1 MTAALRERPPVTG
14 ARDGG
19 APARRAVMHWALR
32 LFRREWRQQLL
43 VLTLI
48 TVAVAATIF
57 GAAIGT
63 NTPLPANAGF
73 GSANA
78 LVNMAGTD
86 PHLATNIA
94 AIRAHFGTLD
104 VIENQTFATGLVQ
117 GAQLRAQNPDGAYG
131 RPMLALVTGSYPRG
145 PGEVDLTS
153 GLASAFRVGIGGI
166 WHVDG
171 RALRVTGIVENPQNL
186 LDTFALVAPGQVT
199 RPTQVTV
206 LLHGTPIGLATFNVP
221 PGATLLQPQPPGGLT
236 PAVIALLFAVVG
248 LFFIGLVAV
257 AGFTVLAQRRI
268 RSLGVL
274 SSLGATD
281 KHVRLVMVANGAVVG
296 VIGALLGG
304 AIGIAAWIPYA
315 PYFGTHADHRVTWTN
330 LPWWLVGVAM
340 ALAVVTAILASRQ
353 PARAVAEVPVVAA
366 LSGRPAEPKQ
376 SRRSP
381 RPGLIVLAIG
391 IALIAFSGGL
401 TGGPGSAGGSSVFDT
416 LAGLLATIAGLVL
429 LAPVIIG
436 AVAPVARR
444 VPIAGRIA
452 LRDLAR
458 YRARSGAAL
467 AAAILAVF
475 IAMLIAL
482 LSTDRFTEPI
492 DYVAP
497 NLPPN
502 QLVVY
507 TPGNN
512 AAISSGDTLPTAQQ
526 SRAGQATTAAIAA
539 ALGTRDVLPLTA
551 PVLPTDISLQQ
562 VGPGGGQGTID
573 IYVATPALLRHYGIK
588 PSAIG
593 RGTVLIT
600 SRPGLQGTPNLLLQY
615 GNFSLPNSVPKF
627 VPTPSIQ
634 TLASLPTD
642 LSDPN
647 LLITASTAAR
657 LGLRQATV
665 AWLIQTPRSLTPVQ
679 ISSARRVAA
688 AAGLTI
694 ETKNGT
700 PSLNEVRDTATAVGI
715 LVALGV
721 LAMTIGLIRSETAGD
736 IRTLTATGASART
749 RRGIVAATAGTL
761 GLLAALAGTL
771 AAYLAVLAGS
781 WHELLAGHM
790 GPLPWLDL
798 VAVLV
803 GLPVAAAVG
812 GWLLAGRE
820 PRAIAHQPLE

>member
-1 MTAALRERPPVTG
+1 VTAAVRERPPET
-14 ARDGG
+14 AATNGG
-19 APARRAVMHWALR
+19 APARRAVMRWALR

-57 GAAIGT
+57 GAAVAT

-78 LVNMAGTD
+78 LINLPPGKN
-86 PHLATNIA
+86 LAADIA
-94 AIRAHFGTLD
+94 AIRAHFGTVD
-104 VIENQTFATGLVQ
+104 VIENQVFATGLVS

-131 RPMLALVTGSYPRG
+131 QPMLALVSGHYPHG
-145 PGEVDLTS
+145 PGEVALTS
-153 GLASAFRVGIGGI
+153 GLASSFRIGIGDT

-171 RALRVTGIVENPQNL
+171 RALRITGIVENPQNL

-199 RPTQVTV
+199 APTQVTV
-206 LLHGTPIGLATFNVP
+206 LLHATPLGAATFNLP
-221 PGATLLQPQPPGGLT
+221 RGATLLQPQPPTGLT
-236 PAVIALLFAVVG
+236 PALIALAFAIVG

-257 AGFTVLAQRRI
+257 AGFTVLAQRRL

-281 KHVRLVMVANGAVVG
+281 KHIRLVMVANGAVVG

-304 AIGIAAWIPYA
+304 AIGLGVWIPYA
-315 PYFGTHADHRVTWTN
+315 PYFGTHADHRVAWSN
-330 LPWWLVGVAM
+330 LPWWLVGLAM

-353 PARAVAEVPVVAA
+353 PARAVADVPVVAA

-381 RPGLIVLAIG
+381 RPGLIVLAIAV
-391 IALIAFSGGL
+391 ALLVFSGG
-401 TGGPGSAGGSSVFDT
+401 TQGGSGSSVFDT
-416 LAGLLATIAGLVL
+416 LAGLLAAIASIVL

-436 AVAPVARR
+436 TVAAVAARR
-444 VPIAGRIA
+444 VPISARIA

-467 AAAILAVF
+467 AAASLAVF
-475 IAMLIAL
+475 IAMLITL
-482 LSTDRFTEPI
+482 LTTDRYTEPV

-507 TPGNN
+507 TPGDNPAN
-512 AAISSGDTLPTAQQ
+512 TSGETLPSARQRQ
-526 SRAGQATTAAIAA
+526 AGQATAARIAA
-539 ALGTRDVLPLTA
+539 ALGTHDVLPLTSA
-551 PVLPTDISLQQ
+551 VAPTDTGLQQ

-573 IYVATPALLRHYGIK
+573 IYVATPALLRHYRIK
-588 PSAIG
+588 ASSISP
-593 RGTVLIT
+593 GTVLIT
-600 SRPGLQGTPNLLLQY
+600 SRPGLQGTPNLVLQY
-615 GNFSLPNSVPKF
+615 GNFNSPNAALKF
-627 VPTPSIQ
+627 VPTPAIQ
-634 TLASLPTD
+634 TVSNLPTD
-642 LSDPN
+642 VSDPN
-647 LLITASTAAR
+647 LLIMGSVAAR

-665 AWLIQTPRSLTPVQ
+665 AWLIQAPRSLTPVQ
-679 ISSARRVAA
+679 VSSARRVAA

-700 PSLNEVRDTATAVGI
+700 PSLDEVRDTSTAAGI

-749 RRGIVAATAGTL
+749 RRGIVAATAGAL
-761 GLLAALAGTL
+761 GLLGALAGTV
-771 AAYLAVLAGS
+771 AAYLAVLATS
-781 WHELLAGHM
+781 WRQLLAGHLSV
-790 GPLPWLDL
+790 LPWLDL

-803 GLPVAAAVG
+803 GLPVAAVVG

>member
-1 MTAALRERPPVTG
+1 MTATVRERPPETG
-14 ARDGG
+14 ATNGG

-57 GAAIGT
+57 GAAVAT

-78 LVNMAGTD
+78 LINLPPGQN
-86 PHLATNIA
+86 LAADMA
-94 AIRAHFGTLD
+94 AIRAHFGTVD

-131 RPMLALVTGSYPRG
+131 RPMLALVRGHYPHG

-153 GLASAFRVGIGGI
+153 GLASSFRTGIGDT

-199 RPTQVTV
+199 APTQVTV
-206 LLHGTPIGLATFNVP
+206 LLHATPLSAATFNLP
-221 PGATLLQPQPPGGLT
+221 RGATLLQPQPPTGLT
-236 PAVIALLFAVVG
+236 PALIALVFAIVG

-257 AGFTVLAQRRI
+257 AGFTVLAQRRL
-268 RSLGVL
+268 RSLGIL

-304 AIGIAAWIPYA
+304 AIGLAAWIPYA
-315 PYFGTHADHRVTWTN
+315 PYFGTHADHRVAWSN
-330 LPWWLVGVAM
+330 LPWWLVGLAM

-376 SRRSP
+376 SRRSA
-381 RPGLIVLAIG
+381 RPGLIVLAVG
-391 IALIAFSGGL
+391 IALLAFSGEL
-401 TGGPGSAGGSSVFDT
+401 LGGNGSSGSSSFDA

-429 LAPVIIG
+429 LAPAIIG
-436 AVAPVARR
+436 AVAPAARR
-444 VPIAGRIA
+444 VPIAARIA

-467 AAAILAVF
+467 AAASLAVF
-475 IAMLIAL
+475 IAMLTAL
-482 LSTDRFTEPI
+482 LTTDRYTEPI
-492 DYVAP
+492 DYVGP

-502 QLVVY
+502 QLVVF

-512 AAISSGDTLPTAQQ
+512 PATTGADVLPSSRQRQ
-526 SRAGQATTAAIAA
+526 AGQATAATIAA

-551 PVLPTDISLQQ
+551 AVAPTDTGLQQ
-562 VGPGGGQGTID
+562 VGPGGGQGTIH

-588 PSAIG
+588 ASAISP
-593 RGTVLIT
+593 GTVLIT

-615 GNFSLPNSVPKF
+615 GNFQLPNAALKY

-647 LLITASTAAR
+647 LLITASAAAK

-679 ISSARRVAA
+679 ISNARRVAA
-688 AAGLTI
+688 GAGLTI
-694 ETKNGT
+694 ETKNGA
-700 PSLNEVRDTATAVGI
+700 PSLNEVRDTATAAGI

-749 RRGIVAATAGTL
+749 RRGIVAATAGAL
-761 GLLAALAGTL
+761 GLLGALAGTV

-781 WHELLAGHM
+781 WHELLAGH
-790 GPLPWLDL
+790 LSVVPWLDL
-798 VAVLV
+798 AAVLV
-803 GLPVAAAVG
+803 GLPVAAAAG

-820 PRAIAHQPLE
+820 PRAIAHQALE

>member
-1 MTAALRERPPVTG
+1 MTALLDRPAETG
-14 ARDGG
+14 GAEGGG
-19 APARRAVMHWALR
+19 APARRAVMRWALR

-48 TVAVAATIF
+48 TVAVAGTIF

-78 LVNMAGTD
+78 LINLPGND
-86 PHLATNIA
+86 PHLASDIA
-94 AIRAHFGTLD
+94 AIRAHFATVD
-104 VIENQTFATGLVQ
+104 VIENQTFATGLVT

-131 RPMLALVTGSYPRG
+131 GPMLALVSGHYPHG

-153 GLASAFRVGIGGI
+153 GLASSFRIETGDT
-166 WHVDG
+166 WHIDG

-206 LLHGTPIGLATFNVP
+206 LLHATPLGLATFNLP
-221 PGATLLQPQPPGGLT
+221 PGAAELQPQPPGGLT
-236 PAVIALLFAVVG
+236 PALIALAFAVVG

-257 AGFTVLAQRRI
+257 AGFTVLAQRRL

-281 KHVRLVMVANGAVVG
+281 QHVRLVMVANGAVVG
-296 VIGALLGG
+296 VVGALLGG
-304 AIGIAAWIPYA
+304 AIGLAAWIPYA
-315 PYFGTHADHRVTWTN
+315 PYFGTHADHRVVWSN
-330 LPWWLVGVAM
+330 LPWWLVGLAM

-376 SRRSP
+376 SRRSA

-391 IALIAFSGGL
+391 ILLIAFSGDL
-401 TGGPGSAGGSSVFDT
+401 LGGSGSGGGSSSLDG
-416 LAGLLATIAGLVL
+416 LLGLLAMIVGLVL

-436 AVAPVARR
+436 AVAPAARR
-444 VPIAGRIA
+444 VPVAARIA
-452 LRDLAR
+452 MRDLAR

-482 LSTDRFTEPI
+482 LTTDRFNEPL
-492 DYVAP
+492 DPVGP
-497 NLPPN
+497 NLAPN

-507 TPGNN
+507 TPAND
-512 AAISSGDTLPTAQQ
+512 AATSSAWTLPTAQQ
-526 SRAGQATTAAIAA
+526 GRAGRSTTATIAA
-539 ALGTRDVLPLTA
+539 ELGTRDVLPLTA
-551 PVLPTDISLQQ
+551 PVAPTDLALEQ
-562 VGPGGGQGTID
+562 VKAGSEQGTMD

-588 PSAIG
+588 AGAVSP
-593 RGTVLIT
+593 GTALIT
-600 SRPGLQGTPNLLLQY
+600 SRPGLQGAPDLLLQY
-615 GNFSLPNSVPKF
+615 GNFTLPNPVLKYL
-627 VPTPSIQ
+627 PTPTIQ
-634 TLASLPTD
+634 TLGSLPTD
-642 LSDPN
+642 LSGPN
-647 LLITASTAAR
+647 LLITASAAAR

-665 AWLIQTPRSLTPVQ
+665 AWLIQTPRPLTSVQ
-679 ISSARRVAA
+679 ISNARRVAA
-688 AAGLTI
+688 GAGLTI
-694 ETKNGT
+694 ETKNET
-700 PSLNEVRDTATAVGI
+700 PSLNEVRDTATAAGI

-749 RRGIVAATAGTL
+749 RRGIVAATSGTL
-761 GLLAALAGTL
+761 GLLGALAGTA

-781 WHELLAGHM
+781 WHELLAGH
-790 GPLPWLDL
+790 LSVFPWPDL
-798 VAVLV
+798 AAVLI

-820 PRAIAHQPLE
+820 PRAIAHQALE

>member
-1 MTAALRERPPVTG
+1 VSG
-14 ARDGG
+14 
-19 APARRAVMHWALR
+19 HY
-32 LFRREWRQQLL
+32 
-43 VLTLI
+43 
-48 TVAVAATIF
+48 
-57 GAAIGT
+57 
-63 NTPLPANAGF
+63 
-73 GSANA
+73 
-78 LVNMAGTD
+78 
-86 PHLATNIA
+86 PH
-94 AIRAHFGTLD
+94 
-104 VIENQTFATGLVQ
+104 
-117 GAQLRAQNPDGAYG
+117 
-131 RPMLALVTGSYPRG
+131 G

-153 GLASAFRVGIGGI
+153 GLASSFRIGTGDT
-166 WHVDG
+166 WHIDG

-206 LLHGTPIGLATFNVP
+206 LFHATPLGMATFNLP
-221 PGATLLQPQPPGGLT
+221 PGTTSLQPQPPSGLT
-236 PAVIALLFAVVG
+236 PALIALAFAVVG

-257 AGFTVLAQRRI
+257 AGFTVLAQRRL
-268 RSLGVL
+268 RSLGML

-281 KHVRLVMVANGAVVG
+281 KHVRLVMVANGAAVG

-304 AIGIAAWIPYA
+304 AIGLAAWIPYA
-315 PYFGTHADHRVTWTN
+315 PYFGTHADHRVAWSN
-330 LPWWLVGVAM
+330 LPWWLVGLGM

-366 LSGRPAEPKQ
+366 LSGRPAEPRQ

-391 IALIAFSGGL
+391 IALLAFSGEL
-401 TGGPGSAGGSSVFDT
+401 LGGSGSSGSSSFDA
-416 LAGLLATIAGLVL
+416 LGGLLAMIVGLVL

-436 AVAPVARR
+436 AVAPAARR
-444 VPIAGRIA
+444 VPIAARIA
-452 LRDLAR
+452 VRDLAR

-467 AAAILAVF
+467 AAASLAVF

-482 LSTDRFTEPI
+482 LTTDRYTEPI
-492 DYVAP
+492 DYVGP
-497 NLPPN
+497 NLSPN
-502 QLVVY
+502 QLVVF

-512 AAISSGDTLPTAQQ
+512 PTTTGADVLPSSRQGQ
-526 SRAGQATTAAIAA
+526 AGQATTAAIAA

-551 PVLPTDISLQQ
+551 AVAPTDTGLQQ

-588 PSAIG
+588 ASAIG
-593 RGTVLIT
+593 PGTVLIT

-615 GNFSLPNSVPKF
+615 GNFQLPNAALKYVPA
-627 VPTPSIQ
+627 PSIQ

-647 LLITASTAAR
+647 LLITASAAAK

-694 ETKNGT
+694 ETRSGA
-700 PSLNEVRDTATAVGI
+700 PSLNEVRDTATAAGI

-749 RRGIVAATAGTL
+749 RRGIVAATAGVL
-761 GLLAALAGTL
+761 GLLGALAGTV

-781 WHELLAGHM
+781 WHELLAGH
-790 GPLPWLDL
+790 LSVAPWPDL
-798 VAVLV
+798 AAVLV
-803 GLPVAAAVG
+803 GLPAAATVG

-820 PRAIAHQPLE
+820 PRAIAHQALE

>member
-1 MTAALRERPPVTG
+1 MTAALRERPPET
-14 ARDGG
+14 AAANGG
-19 APARRAVMHWALR
+19 APARRAVMRWALR

-48 TVAVAATIF
+48 TIAVAATIF
-57 GAAIGT
+57 GAAVAT

-78 LVNMAGTD
+78 LINLPPGQN
-86 PHLATNIA
+86 LATSIA
-94 AIRAHFGTLD
+94 AIRAHFGTVD
-104 VIENQTFATGLVQ
+104 VIENQVFATGLVS

-131 RPMLALVTGSYPRG
+131 RPMLALVSGHYPHG
-145 PGEVDLTS
+145 PGEVALTS
-153 GLASAFRVGIGGI
+153 GLASSFRIGIGDT

-186 LDTFALVAPGQVT
+186 LDTFALVAPCQVT
-199 RPTQVTV
+199 APTQVTV
-206 LLHGTPIGLATFNVP
+206 LLHATPLGAATFNLP
-221 PGATLLQPQPPGGLT
+221 RGATLLQPQPPTGLT
-236 PAVIALLFAVVG
+236 PALIALAFAIVG

-257 AGFTVLAQRRI
+257 AGFTALAQRRL

-281 KHVRLVMVANGAVVG
+281 KHIRLVMVANGAVVG

-304 AIGIAAWIPYA
+304 AIGLAAWIPYA
-315 PYFGTHADHRVTWTN
+315 PYFGTHADHRVAWSS
-330 LPWWLVGVAM
+330 LPWWLVGLAM

-381 RPGLIVLAIG
+381 RPGLIVLAVA
-391 IALIAFSGGL
+391 IALLVFSGG
-401 TGGPGSAGGSSVFDT
+401 TQGGSGSSVFDT
-416 LAGLLATIAGLVL
+416 LAGLLAAIASIVL

-436 AVAPVARR
+436 TVAAVTARR
-444 VPIAGRIA
+444 VPISARIA

-467 AAAILAVF
+467 AAASLAVF
-475 IAMLIAL
+475 IAMLITL
-482 LSTDRFTEPI
+482 LTTDRYTEPI
-492 DYVAP
+492 DYVGP
-497 NLPPN
+497 NLPPS

-507 TPGNN
+507 TPGNLT
-512 AAISSGDTLPTAQQ
+512 GPTASQL
-526 SRAGQATTAAIAA
+526 RAGRATTAAIAA
-539 ALGTRDVLPLTA
+539 SLGTRDVLPLTE
-551 PVLPTDISLQQ
+551 PVGPTNLSLEQ
-562 VGPGGGQGTID
+562 VGPGGGQSTGPG
-573 IYVATPALLRHYGIK
+573 IYVATPVLLRHYGIK
-588 PSAIG
+588 ASAISP
-593 RGTVLIT
+593 GTVLIT
-600 SRPGLQGTPNLLLQY
+600 SRPGLQGTPNLVLQY
-615 GNFSLPNSVPKF
+615 GNFLLPNPVLKF
-627 VPTPSIQ
+627 VATPKIQ

-642 LSDPN
+642 VHDPN
-647 LLITASTAAR
+647 LLITTPAADR

-665 AWLIQTPRSLTPVQ
+665 AWLVQAPRPLTPVQ

-688 AAGLTI
+688 AASLRI
-694 ETKNGT
+694 ETKNGA
-700 PSLNEVRDTATAVGI
+700 PSLDEVSDTSTAAGI

-749 RRGIVAATAGTL
+749 RRGIVAATAGAL
-761 GLLAALAGTL
+761 GLLGALAGTV
-771 AAYLAVLAGS
+771 AAYVAVLATS
-781 WHELLAGHM
+781 WRQLLGGHLSV
-790 GPLPWLDL
+790 LPWLDL

>member
-1 MTAALRERPPVTG
+1 MTAALRERPTETG
-14 ARDGG
+14 AANGG
-19 APARRAVMHWALR
+19 APARRAVMRWALR

-57 GAAIGT
+57 GAALAT

-78 LVNMAGTD
+78 LINL
-86 PHLATNIA
+86 PPSKNLAADIA
-94 AIRAHFGTLD
+94 AIRAHFGTVD
-104 VIENQTFATGLVQ
+104 VIENQVFATGLVS

-131 RPMLALVTGSYPRG
+131 RPMLALESGHYPHG
-145 PGEVDLTS
+145 PGEVALTS
-153 GLASAFRVGIGGI
+153 GLASSFRIGIGDTWPVG
-166 WHVDG
+166 G

-186 LDTFALVAPGQVT
+186 LDTFALVAPGQVSA
-199 RPTQVTV
+199 PTQVTV
-206 LLHGTPIGLATFNVP
+206 LLHATPLSAATFNLP
-221 PGATLLQPQPPGGLT
+221 PGATLLTPQPPTGLT
-236 PAVIALLFAVVG
+236 PALIALVFAIVG

-257 AGFTVLAQRRI
+257 AGFTVLAQRRL
-268 RSLGVL
+268 RSLGIL

-304 AIGIAAWIPYA
+304 AIGLAAWIPYA
-315 PYFGTHADHRVTWTN
+315 PYFGAHADHRVVWSN
-330 LPWWLVGVAM
+330 LPWWLVGLAM

-376 SRRSP
+376 SRRSA
-381 RPGLIVLAIG
+381 RPGLILLAVS
-391 IALIAFSGGL
+391 IALLVFSGG
-401 TGGPGSAGGSSVFDT
+401 TRGGSGSSVFDT
-416 LAGLLATIAGLVL
+416 LAGLLGAIASLVL

-436 AVAPVARR
+436 TVAAVAARR
-444 VPIAGRIA
+444 VPISARIA

-467 AAAILAVF
+467 AAASLAVF
-475 IAMLIAL
+475 IAMLITL
-482 LSTDRFTEPI
+482 LSTNRYTEPL

-507 TPGNN
+507 SPGNN
-512 AAISSGDTLPTAQQ
+512 EATSSGLTMPTAKQA
-526 SRAGQATTAAIAA
+526 RAGRSTTAAIAA
-539 ALGTRDVLPLTA
+539 AIGTHDVLPLTA
-551 PVLPTDISLQQ
+551 AVAPTDVGLQQ
-562 VGPGGGQGTID
+562 AGPGGGQGTTD

-588 PSAIG
+588 ASAISP
-593 RGTVLIT
+593 GTVLIT
-600 SRPGLQGTPNLLLQY
+600 SRPGLQGAPNLLLQY
-615 GNFSLPNSVPKF
+615 GDFQLPNAVLKF

-634 TLASLPTD
+634 TLASLPAD
-642 LSDPN
+642 QADPN
-647 LLITASTAAR
+647 LLITASVVDR
-657 LGLRQATV
+657 LRLRQTTV
-665 AWLIQTPRSLTPVQ
+665 AWLIQAPRSLTSVQ
-679 ISSARRVAA
+679 ISNARRIAA
-688 AAGLTI
+688 ASGLTI
-694 ETKNGT
+694 GTKNGT
-700 PSLNEVRDTATAVGI
+700 PSLDEVRDTSTAAGI

-749 RRGIVAATAGTL
+749 RRGIVAATAGAL
-761 GLLAALAGTL
+761 GLLGALAGTL
-771 AAYLAVLAGS
+771 AAYLAVLATS
-781 WHELLAGHM
+781 WSELLAGHLSV
-790 GPLPWLDL
+790 LPWPDL
-798 VAVLV
+798 AAVLV
-803 GLPVAAAVG
+803 GLPVAATVG

-820 PRAIAHQPLE
+820 PRSIAHQALE

>member
-1 MTAALRERPPVTG
+1 MTTGLRERPPQTG
-14 ARDGG
+14 AQSGG
-19 APARRAVMHWALR
+19 APARRAVLRWALR

-48 TVAVAATIF
+48 TVAVAGTIF
-57 GAAIGT
+57 GAAVGT

-73 GSANA
+73 GSASA
-78 LVNMAGTD
+78 LVNLPGSD
-86 PHLATNIA
+86 PHLTSQIA
-94 AIRAHFGTLD
+94 ALRAHFGTVD

-131 RPMLALVTGSYPRG
+131 RPMLALVTGHYPQG

-153 GLASAFRVGIGGI
+153 GLASAFRVGIGDT

-199 RPTQVTV
+199 SPTQVTV
-206 LLHGTPIGLATFNVP
+206 LLHATPLSIATFNLP
-221 PGATLLQPQPPGGLT
+221 PGATLLQPQPPSGLT
-236 PAVIALLFAVVG
+236 PALIALAFAIVG

-257 AGFTVLAQRRI
+257 AGFTVLAQRRL
-268 RSLGVL
+268 RSLGIL

-296 VIGALLGG
+296 VVGAVLGG
-304 AIGIAAWIPYA
+304 AIGLAAWIPYA
-315 PYFGTHADHRVTWTN
+315 PYFGAHADHTVTWTN
-330 LPWWLVGVAM
+330 VPWWLVGLAM

-353 PARAVAEVPVVAA
+353 PARAVADVPVVAA

-381 RPGLIVLAIG
+381 RPGLAVLAIG
-391 IALIAFSGGL
+391 IVLVAFSGGL
-401 TGGPGSAGGSSVFDT
+401 QGGSGSSVFDM

-436 AVAPVARR
+436 WVAPIARR
-444 VPIAGRIA
+444 VPVAGRIA
-452 LRDLAR
+452 VRDLAR

-467 AAAILAVF
+467 AAATLAVF

-482 LSTDRFTEPI
+482 LTTERYADSL
-492 DYVAP
+492 DYVGP
-497 NLPPN
+497 NLPSN

-507 TPGNN
+507 TPGDNVATSN
-512 AAISSGDTLPTAQQ
+512 GEVLPSARQTH
-526 SRAGQATTAAIAA
+526 AGQVTAAMIAA
-539 ALGTRDVLPLTA
+539 TLGTRDVLPLTA
-551 PVLPTDISLQQ
+551 PVLPTDLGLEQ

-573 IYVATPALLRHYGIK
+573 IYVATPALLRHYGI
-588 PSAIG
+588 PASAIG
-593 RGTVLIT
+593 QGTVLIT

-615 GNFSLPNSVPKF
+615 GNFLQQNAVLKF
-627 VPTPSIQ
+627 VTNPAIQ
-634 TLASLPTD
+634 TLTSLPTD
-642 LSDPN
+642 VHDPN
-647 LLITASTAAR
+647 LLITASAAAK

-665 AWLIQTPRSLTPVQ
+665 AWLVQAPKPLTQVQ

-694 ETKNGT
+694 ETKNEA
-700 PSLNEVRDTATAVGI
+700 PSLDEVRDVSTAAGI

-721 LAMTIGLIRSETAGD
+721 LAMTIGLIRSETASD

-749 RRGIVAATAGTL
+749 RRGIVAATAGGL
-761 GLLAALAGTL
+761 GLLAALTGTIT
-771 AAYLAVLAGS
+771 AYLAMLAS
-781 WHELLAGHM
+781 TWHELLGGHTS
-790 GPLPWLDL
+790 PVPWLDL
-798 VAVLV
+798 AAVLI
-803 GLPVAAAVG
+803 GLPVVAAAG

-820 PRAIAHQPLE
+820 PRAIAHQALE

>member
-1 MTAALRERPPVTG
+1 MTAVLDRPTETG
-14 ARDGG
+14 GG
-19 APARRAVMHWALR
+19 VPARRAVMRWALR
-32 LFRREWRQQLL
+32 MFRREWRQQLM

-57 GAAIGT
+57 GAAVGT

-73 GSANA
+73 GSANT
-78 LVNMAGTD
+78 LVNLPGND
-86 PHLATNIA
+86 PQLGSQIA
-94 AIRAHFGTLD
+94 ALKAHFGTLD
-104 VIENQTFATGLVQ
+104 VIENQVFATGLVT

-131 RPMLALVTGSYPRG
+131 RPMLALVTGHYPHG

-153 GLASAFRVGIGGI
+153 GLASTFRVGTGGT
-166 WHVDG
+166 WHIDG
-171 RALRVTGIVENPQNL
+171 RPLRVTGIVENPQNL
-186 LDTFALVAPGQVT
+186 LDAFALVAPGQVT

-206 LLHGTPIGLATFNVP
+206 LFHSTPVSFATFNFP
-221 PGATLLQPQPPGGLT
+221 PGVAPLQPQPPSGLT
-236 PAVIALLFAVVG
+236 PAVIALAFAVVG

-257 AGFTVLAQRRI
+257 AGFTVLAQRRL

-281 KHVRLVMVANGAVVG
+281 RHIRLVMVANGAVVG

-315 PYFGTHADHRVTWTN
+315 PYFGTSADHRVAWTN

-353 PARAVAEVPVVAA
+353 PARAVADVPIVAA

-381 RPGLIVLAIG
+381 RPGLILLAIG
-391 IALIAFSGGL
+391 IVVLAFSGG
-401 TGGPGSAGGSSVFDT
+401 TNGGGGSSVFDT
-416 LAGLLATIAGLVL
+416 LAGLLLTIAALVL
-429 LAPVIIG
+429 LAPVII
-436 AVAPVARR
+436 ARVALVARR
-444 VPIAGRIA
+444 APIAARIA
-452 LRDLAR
+452 MRDLSR

-467 AAAILAVF
+467 AAATLAVF

-482 LSTDRFTEPI
+482 LTTDRYTEPV

-502 QLVVY
+502 QLVVF
-507 TPGNN
+507 TPNDNPTSGNN
-512 AAISSGDTLPTAQQ
+512 VLPTAAQE
-526 SRAGQATTAAIAA
+526 RAGQSVTATIAA
-539 ALGTRDVLPLTA
+539 ALGTRDVLPITE
-551 PVLPTDISLQQ
+551 PVSPTDTFLDQ
-562 VGPGGGQGTID
+562 VGPGGGQGTGD

-588 PSAIG
+588 ASAI
-593 RGTVLIT
+593 RPGTVLIT
-600 SRPGLQGTPNLLLQY
+600 SRPGLQGTSNLVLQY
-615 GNFSLPNSVPKF
+615 GNATLQNAVFKF
-627 VPTPSIQ
+627 VPDPQIQ
-634 TLASLPTD
+634 TFGSLPTD
-642 LSDPN
+642 QSDPN
-647 LLITASTAAR
+647 LLIMASVAAK
-657 LGLRQATV
+657 LGLRQGTV
-665 AWLIQTPRSLTPVQ
+665 AWLIQAPQSLTPVQ

-688 AAGLTI
+688 GGGLTI

-700 PSLNEVRDTATAVGI
+700 PSLNEVQNTAVAVGI

-749 RRGIVAATAGTL
+749 RRGIVAATAGAL
-761 GLLAALAGTL
+761 GLLGALAGTL
-771 AAYLAVLAGS
+771 AAYLAVLATS
-781 WHELLAGHM
+781 WSELLAGHLSV
-790 GPLPWLDL
+790 LPWPDL
-798 VAVLV
+798 AAVLV
-803 GLPVAAAVG
+803 GLPVAATVG

-820 PRAIAHQPLE
+820 PRSIAHQALE

>member
-1 MTAALRERPPVTG
+1 MTAALRERPPETG
-14 ARDGG
+14 ARDAG

-32 LFRREWRQQLL
+32 LFRREWRQQLM

-78 LVNMAGTD
+78 LVNLPGND
-86 PHLATNIA
+86 PHLAADIA

-131 RPMLALVTGSYPRG
+131 RPMLALVTGRYPHG
-145 PGEVDLTS
+145 AGEADLTS

-206 LLHGTPIGLATFNVP
+206 LLRATPISVATFNLP
-221 PGATLLQPQPPGGLT
+221 PGATLLQPQPPSGLT

-268 RSLGVL
+268 RSLGIL

-281 KHVRLVMVANGAVVG
+281 KDVRLVMVANGAVVG
-296 VIGALLGG
+296 VIGAVLGG

-315 PYFGTHADHRVTWTN
+315 PYFGTSADHRVAWTN

-381 RPGLIVLAIG
+381 RPGLIVLAVG

-401 TGGPGSAGGSSVFDT
+401 TGGSGGGGSSTFDA
-416 LAGLLATIAGLVL
+416 LAGLLASIAGLVL

-436 AVAPVARR
+436 AVAPVAGR
-444 VPIAGRIA
+444 VPIAARIA
-452 LRDLAR
+452 VRDLAR

-467 AAAILAVF
+467 AAACLAVF

-482 LSTDRFTEPI
+482 LTTDRYTEPL
-492 DYVAP
+492 DYVGP

-512 AAISSGDTLPTAQQ
+512 AATSSGDTLPTPQQ

-551 PVLPTDISLQQ
+551 PVAPTDVSLEQ
-562 VGPGGGQGTID
+562 VGPGGGQGTIG

-588 PSAIG
+588 PSVIG
-593 RGTVLIT
+593 SGTVLIT

-615 GNFSLPNSVPKF
+615 GNFTLPNSVPKF
-627 VPTPSIQ
+627 VPTPAIQ
-634 TLASLPTD
+634 ALASLPTD
-642 LSDPN
+642 VHDPN
-647 LLITASTAAR
+647 LLITAFAAAK

-665 AWLIQTPRSLTPVQ
+665 AWLVQAPRPLTQVQ

-694 ETKNGT
+694 ETKNGA
-700 PSLNEVRDTATAVGI
+700 PSLNEVRNTATTVGI

-749 RRGIVAATAGTL
+749 RRGITAATAGAL
-761 GLLAALAGTL
+761 GLLGALAGTL

-781 WHELLAGHM
+781 WHQLLAGHVS
-790 GPLPWLDL
+790 PLPWLDL
-798 VAVLV
+798 AAVLV

>member
-1 MTAALRERPPVTG
+1 VTAVLERPAETS
-14 ARDGG
+14 GG
-19 APARRAVMHWALR
+19 VPARRAVLRWALR

-57 GAAIGT
+57 GAALGT

-73 GSANA
+73 GSASA
-78 LVNMAGTD
+78 LVTLPGSD
-86 PHLATNIA
+86 PHLATEIA
-94 AIRAHFGTLD
+94 ALKGHFGTID
-104 VIENQTFATGLVQ
+104 VIENQVFATGLVT

-131 RPMLALVTGSYPRG
+131 RPMLALVRGRYPHG

-153 GLASAFRVGIGGI
+153 GLASAFRVGIGGT
-166 WHVDG
+166 WRVDG

-199 RPTQVTV
+199 RPTQVTA
-206 LLHGTPIGLATFNVP
+206 LFDATPLSFATFNFP
-221 PGATLLQPQPPGGLT
+221 PGATPLRPQPPSGLT
-236 PAVIALLFAVVG
+236 PAIIALAFAVVG

-257 AGFTVLAQRRI
+257 AGFTVLAQRRL
-268 RSLGVL
+268 RSLGIL

-281 KHVRLVMVANGAVVG
+281 KDVRLVMVANGAVVG
-296 VIGALLGG
+296 LVGAVLGG
-304 AIGIAAWIPYA
+304 AIGIGAWIPYA
-315 PYFGTHADHRVTWTN
+315 PYFGTHADHYVAWTN
-330 LPWWLVGVAM
+330 LPWWLIGVSM

-353 PARAVAEVPVVAA
+353 PARAVADVPVVAA

-381 RPGLIVLAIG
+381 RPGLVVLAIG
-391 IALIAFSGGL
+391 VVLLVFSGG
-401 TGGPGSAGGSSVFDT
+401 THGGSGSDVFDT
-416 LAGLLATIAGLVL
+416 LAGLLTTIAGLVL

-436 AVAPVARR
+436 QVARVARR
-444 VPIAGRIA
+444 VPLAARIA

-467 AAAILAVF
+467 AAATLAVF
-475 IAMLIAL
+475 IAMLITL
-482 LSTDRFTEPI
+482 LSTNRFTEPL
-492 DYVAP
+492 DYVGP

-502 QLVVY
+502 QLIIY

-512 AAISSGDTLPTAQQ
+512 PATTSGDTLPSAGQH
-526 SRAGQATTAAIAA
+526 RAGQATTARIAA

-551 PVLPTDISLQQ
+551 AVAPTDTGLQQ
-562 VGPGGGQGTID
+562 VGAGGGQGTTD
-573 IYVATPALLRHYGIK
+573 IWVATPALLRHYGIK
-588 PSAIG
+588 ASTIMP
-593 RGTVLIT
+593 GTVLLT
-600 SRPGLQGTPNLLLQY
+600 SRPGLQGLPNLLLQY
-615 GNFSLPNSVPKF
+615 GNFMAPNPVLKF
-627 VPTPSIQ
+627 IPAPPIQ

-642 LSDPN
+642 VSDPN
-647 LLITASTAAR
+647 LLILAPVADR
-657 LGLRQATV
+657 LRLRQATV

-700 PSLNEVRDTATAVGI
+700 PSLNEVRNDATAAGI

-721 LAMTIGLIRSETAGD
+721 LAMTIGLIRSETSGD

-749 RRGIVAATAGTL
+749 RRGITAATAGAL
-761 GLLAALAGTL
+761 GLLAALAGTA
-771 AAYLAVLAGS
+771 AAYLAVIASS
-781 WHELLAGHM
+781 WSQFLAGHASL
-790 GPLPWLDL
+790 LPWLDL
-798 VAVLV
+798 AAVLV
-803 GLPVAAAVG
+803 GLPAVAAAG

-820 PRAIAHQPLE
+820 PRAIARQPLE

>member
-1 MTAALRERPPVTG
+1 VTALLDRPAETG
-14 ARDGG
+14 GAAEGG
-19 APARRAVMHWALR
+19 APARRAVMRWALR

-48 TVAVAATIF
+48 TVAVAGTIF

-78 LVNMAGTD
+78 LINLPGND
-86 PHLATNIA
+86 PHLAAGVA
-94 AIRAHFGTLD
+94 AIRAHFGTVD
-104 VIENQTFATGLVQ
+104 VIDNQTFATGLVT

-131 RPMLALVTGSYPRG
+131 QPMLALVSGDYPHG

-153 GLASAFRVGIGGI
+153 GLASSFRIGTGDT
-166 WHVDG
+166 WHIDG

-206 LLHGTPIGLATFNVP
+206 LFHATPVAIATFNLP
-221 PGATLLQPQPPGGLT
+221 PGATALQPQQAGLT
-236 PAVIALLFAVVG
+236 PALIALAFAVVG

-257 AGFTVLAQRRI
+257 AGFTVLAQRRL
-268 RSLGVL
+268 RSLGML

-281 KHVRLVMVANGAVVG
+281 QHIRLVMVANGAVVG
-296 VIGALLGG
+296 VVGALLGG
-304 AIGIAAWIPYA
+304 AIGLAAWIPYA
-315 PYFGTHADHRVTWTN
+315 PYFGTHADHRVVWSN
-330 LPWWLVGVAM
+330 LPWWLVGLAM

-376 SRRSP
+376 SGRSA
-381 RPGLIVLAIG
+381 RPGLIVLAVG
-391 IALIAFSGGL
+391 IVLIAFSGGL
-401 TGGPGSAGGSSVFDT
+401 LGGNGSSGSFNT
-416 LAGLLATIAGLVL
+416 LAGLVATIAGLVL

-444 VPIAGRIA
+444 VPIAARIA
-452 LRDLAR
+452 VRDLAR

-467 AAAILAVF
+467 AAASLAVF
-475 IAMLIAL
+475 IAMLTAL
-482 LSTDRFTEPI
+482 LTTDRYSEPI
-492 DYVAP
+492 DYEGP
-497 NLPPN
+497 NLPAN

-507 TPGNN
+507 TPGNDP
-512 AAISSGDTLPTAQQ
+512 ATRSFDALPSSRQRQ
-526 SRAGQATTAAIAA
+526 AGQATTATIAA
-539 ALGTRDVLPLTA
+539 ALGTRDMLPLTA
-551 PVLPTDISLQQ
+551 AVVPTDVGLQQ
-562 VGPGGGQGTID
+562 VGPAGGQGTID
-573 IYVATPALLRHYGIK
+573 IYVATPALLRHYGIQA
-588 PSAIG
+588 SAISP
-593 RGTVLIT
+593 GTVLIT
-600 SRPGLQGTPNLLLQY
+600 SRSGLQGTPNLVLQY
-615 GNFSLPNSVPKF
+615 GNFQLPNPVLKY

-647 LLITASTAAR
+647 LLITASAAAK
-657 LGLRQATV
+657 LGLRQAAV
-665 AWLIQTPRSLTPVQ
+665 AWLIQTPRSLTSVQ
-679 ISSARRVAA
+679 ISNARRVAA

-694 ETKNGT
+694 ETKNGA
-700 PSLNEVRDTATAVGI
+700 PSLNEVRNTATAAGI

-749 RRGIVAATAGTL
+749 RRGIVAATAGLL
-761 GLLAALAGTL
+761 GLLGALAGTV

-781 WHELLAGHM
+781 WHELLAGH
-790 GPLPWLDL
+790 LSVFPWPDL
-798 VAVLV
+798 AAVLI

-820 PRAIAHQPLE
+820 PRAIAHQALE

>member
-1 MTAALRERPPVTG
+1 MTAVLDRPTETG
-14 ARDGG
+14 GG
-19 APARRAVMHWALR
+19 VPARRAVLRWALR
-32 LFRREWRQQLL
+32 LFRREWRQQIL

-57 GAAIGT
+57 GAALGT
-63 NTPLPANAGF
+63 NLPLPANAGF

-78 LVNMAGTD
+78 LVNLPGDD
-86 PHLATNIA
+86 PHLASEITA
-94 AIRAHFGTLD
+94 LRGHFGTVD
-104 VIENQTFATGLVQ
+104 VIENQVFATGLVT

-131 RPMLALVTGSYPRG
+131 RPTLALVRGHYPHG

-153 GLASAFRVGIGGI
+153 GLASSFRAGIGST

-206 LLHGTPIGLATFNVP
+206 LFDATPLSFATFNFA
-221 PGATLLQPQPPGGLT
+221 PGTTPLRPQPPSGLT
-236 PAVIALLFAVVG
+236 PAVIALAFAVVG

-257 AGFTVLAQRRI
+257 AGFTVLAQRRL
-268 RSLGVL
+268 RSLGIL

-281 KHVRLVMVANGAVVG
+281 KDVRLVMVANGAVVG
-296 VIGALLGG
+296 VVGAVLGG
-304 AIGIAAWIPYA
+304 AIGIGAWIPYA
-315 PYFGTHADHRVTWTN
+315 PYFGTSADHYVPWTS

-353 PARAVAEVPVVAA
+353 PARAVADVPVVAA
-366 LSGRPAEPKQ
+366 LSGRPVEPKQ

-381 RPGLIVLAIG
+381 RPGLAVLALG
-391 IALIAFSGGL
+391 LVLLVFSGG
-401 TGGPGSAGGSSVFDT
+401 TNGGGGSSTFDT
-416 LAGLLATIAGLVL
+416 LAGVLATIAGLVL

-436 AVAPVARR
+436 QVARVAR
-444 VPIAGRIA
+444 HVPVAGRIA
-452 LRDLAR
+452 MRDLAR

-467 AAAILAVF
+467 AAATLAVF
-475 IAMLIAL
+475 IAMLITL
-482 LSTDRFTEPI
+482 LSTNRFTEPL
-492 DYVAP
+492 DYVGP

-502 QLVVY
+502 QLAVY

-512 AAISSGDTLPTAQQ
+512 PGATSGDTLPS
-526 SRAGQATTAAIAA
+526 SRQRQAGQATAATIAA
-539 ALGTRDVLPLTA
+539 ALGTRNVLPLTA
-551 PVLPTDISLQQ
+551 AVAPTDTGLEQ
-562 VGPGGGQGTID
+562 VGVGGGQGTID

-588 PSAIG
+588 ASAISP
-593 RGTVLIT
+593 GTVLLT
-600 SRPGLQGTPNLLLQY
+600 SRPGLQGSPNLVLQY
-615 GNFSLPNSVPKF
+615 GNFTEQNPVVKF
-627 VPTPSIQ
+627 VPTPAIQ

-642 LSDPN
+642 VSDPN
-647 LLITASTAAR
+647 LLIMAPVAAKLR
-657 LGLRQATV
+657 LREATV
-665 AWLIQTPRSLTPVQ
+665 AWLIQAPRSLTPVQ

-700 PSLNEVRDTATAVGI
+700 PSLDEVRNDATGAGI

-721 LAMTIGLIRSETAGD
+721 LAMTIGLIRSETSGD

-749 RRGIVAATAGTL
+749 RRGITAATAGAL
-761 GLLAALAGTL
+761 GLLAALVGTV
-771 AAYLAVLAGS
+771 AAYLAVLASS
-781 WHELLAGHM
+781 WSQLLAGHM
-790 GPLPWLDL
+790 SLLPWLDL
-798 VAVLV
+798 AAVLV
-803 GLPVAAAVG
+803 GLPVVAAAG

>member
-1 MTAALRERPPVTG
+1 VTAALRERLPETG

-19 APARRAVMHWALR
+19 APARRAVMRWALR
-32 LFRREWRQQLL
+32 LFRREWRQQLM

-57 GAAIGT
+57 GAAVAT

-78 LVNMAGTD
+78 LISLPATK
-86 PHLATNIA
+86 HLAADIA
-94 AIRAHFGTLD
+94 AIRAHFGPVD

-117 GAQLRAQNPDGAYG
+117 GAQLRAQNPNGAYG
-131 RPMLALVTGSYPRG
+131 RPMLALVSGHYPSGSG
-145 PGEVDLTS
+145 QVALTS
-153 GLASAFRVGIGGI
+153 GLASAFRVGIGGV

-199 RPTQVTV
+199 GPSQVTV
-206 LLHGTPIGLATFNVP
+206 LLHATPLSIATFNLP
-221 PGATLLQPQPPGGLT
+221 PGATALQPQPPSGLT
-236 PAVIALLFAVVG
+236 PAVIALVFAVVG

-257 AGFTVLAQRRI
+257 AGFTVLAQRRL

-304 AIGIAAWIPYA
+304 VIGLAAWIPYA
-315 PYFGTHADHRVTWTN
+315 PYFGTHADHRVAWSN
-330 LPWWLVGVAM
+330 LPWWLVGLAM

-381 RPGLIVLAIG
+381 RPGLIALALG

-401 TGGPGSAGGSSVFDT
+401 TGGSGAGGGSSTFDA
-416 LAGLLATIAGLVL
+416 LAGLLATVAGLVL

-436 AVAPVARR
+436 TMAPVARR
-444 VPIAGRIA
+444 VPIAARIA
-452 LRDLAR
+452 VRDLAR

-467 AAAILAVF
+467 AAATLAVF

-482 LSTDRFTEPI
+482 LTTNRYSEPI
-492 DYVAP
+492 DYEAP

-507 TPGNN
+507 APNDN
-512 AAISSGDTLPTAQQ
+512 PAVSSGDVPPTARQERVGR
-526 SRAGQATTAAIAA
+526 STTATIAA
-539 ALGTRDVLPLTA
+539 ALGSRDVLPLTA
-551 PVLPTDISLQQ
+551 AVAPTGVVLEQ
-562 VGPGGGQGTID
+562 VRAGSESGTND
-573 IYVATPALLRHYGIK
+573 IYVATPALLRHYGIM

-593 RGTVLIT
+593 HGTVLVT
-600 SRPGLQGTPNLLLQY
+600 SRPGLQGSPDLVLEY
-615 GNFSLPNSVPKF
+615 GNITLPNAALKY
-627 VPTPSIQ
+627 VPTPPIQ
-634 TLASLPTD
+634 TFTGLPTD

-647 LLITASTAAR
+647 LLITAPTAAR

-665 AWLIQTPRSLTPVQ
+665 AWLIQTPRSLTSLQ
-679 ISSARRVAA
+679 ISSASRVAA

-694 ETKNGT
+694 ETKNGA
-700 PSLNEVRDTATAVGI
+700 PSLNEVRDTATAAGI
-715 LVALGV
+715 LVALCV
-721 LAMTIGLIRSETAGD
+721 LAMTIGLIRSETAAD

-749 RRGIVAATAGTL
+749 RRGVVAATAGAL
-761 GLLAALAGTL
+761 GVLGALSGTV

-781 WHELLAGHM
+781 WHQLLAGYVS
-790 GPLPWLDL
+790 PVPWQDL

-803 GLPVAAAVG
+803 GLPLAAAVG

-820 PRAIAHQPLE
+820 PSALARQPLE